1 MKPEYKVLLIED
13 DFKVA
18 EINAEYV
25 EKVDGFSVI
34 GIAKSGSEALDFLRC
49 HNPDLILLDIYIPDV
64 EGLDLLWK
72 IREEFKN
79 IDVIMVTA
87 AKEVAIIEEAMRGGI
102 IDYIIKPFDFNRFKK
117 ALKDYEGKK
126 CVLANKTDVN
136 QDDIDHLMAGPTDL
150 QQVCSSKELLPKG
163 ISELTLRKIEDIIE
177 QYKDEGITAENLGKK
192 VGVSRITARR
202 YLEYLVQLDELQA
215 ELKYGKIGRPE
226 RRYYLK

>member
-25 EKVDGFSVI
+25 EKVDGFSVT

-64 EGLDLLWK
+64 EGLDLLWG
-72 IREEFKN
+72 IRQEFKD
-79 IDVIMVTA
+79 IDIIMVTA

-102 IDYIIKPFDFNRFKK
+102 IDYIIKPFDFDRFEK
-117 ALKDYEGKK
+117 ALLDYDNKK
-126 CVLANKTDVN
+126 NALANKTDID
-136 QDDIDHLMAGPTDL
+136 QDVVDHLMAGPKDF
-150 QQVCSSKELLPKG
+150 QQACSSKEMLPKG
-163 ISELTLRKIEDIIE
+163 ISELTLRKIENITK
-177 QYKDEGITAENLGKK
+177 QYKDEGITAESLGKK
-192 VGVSRITARR
+192 IGVSRITARR
-202 YLEYLVQLDELQA
+202 YLEYLVQSDELQA